1 MEQLKAMKHK
11 LTECVEKQINGN
23 LEYANA
29 EELGEAVDMIKDL
42 SEAIYYCTI
51 TEAMED
57 KGQMKNGG
65 HYPAAHYYGES
76 QTRNYPTDYTMYPSY
91 PDIMYASG
99 NSNGGGNNSGG
110 RGGSSNSYYTPI
122 MYAQDGARQSP
133 GESRN
138 YTPMYANNGGGASNY
153 MYYSPEYMYPQINQA
168 QDGRSPMMR
177 RKYMD
182 GKRYNDKQTQMQE
195 LERYAQELAGDITD
209 MIKDASPEEKTLL
222 QQKIQLLASKIK

>member
-57 KGQMKNGG
+57 KSQMKNGG
-65 HYPAAHYYGES
+65 HYPAAHYYGEL

-91 PDIMYASG
+91 PEVMYASG
-99 NSNGGGNNSGG
+99 GSNGG
-110 RGGSSNSYYTPI
+110 RSSNSYYTPI
-122 MYAQDGARQSP
+122 MYAQDGARQSV

-138 YTPMYANNGGGASNY
+138 FTPMYANNGGGSSTY
-153 MYYSPEYMYPQINQA
+153 MYYSPEQMYPQINQE
-168 QDGRSPMMR
+168 QDGRSPMLR
-177 RKYMD
+177 RRYMD

-209 MIKDASPEEKTLL
+209 MIKDASPEEKTML
-222 QQKIQLLASKIK
+222 QQKIQLLATKIK